1 MQSDRAKYKDLPR
14 TSVIA
19 RRIWANEGTIFL
31 SQIKKFFL
39 TRNLTIRIGFNGFT
53 KGLSATI
60 CRNGLFNMVYF
71 GFYHSVKDYLKVDSN
86 GSWQFCKKLS
96 IGFTSGVLASCINI
110 PFDVV
115 KSRIQGPQPV
125 LGVVKYSSTLLTLRT
140 IYKEEGYT
148 NLYKIEI
155 FLKISFF
162 YPKKKC
168 FCIDFILLLKTK
180 YFY

>member
-1 MQSDRAKYKDLPR
+1 
-14 TSVIA
+14 
-19 RRIWANEGTIFL
+19 
-31 SQIKKFFL
+31 
-39 TRNLTIRIGFNGFT
+39 
-53 KGLSATI
+53 
-60 CRNGLFNMVYF
+60 MVYF

-86 GSWQFCKKLS
+86 GSWHFCKKLS

-162 YPKKKC
+162 FTQKKMFLYRFYPTFKKNI
-168 FCIDFILLLKTK
+168 FIDK
-180 YFY
+180 YHYFK